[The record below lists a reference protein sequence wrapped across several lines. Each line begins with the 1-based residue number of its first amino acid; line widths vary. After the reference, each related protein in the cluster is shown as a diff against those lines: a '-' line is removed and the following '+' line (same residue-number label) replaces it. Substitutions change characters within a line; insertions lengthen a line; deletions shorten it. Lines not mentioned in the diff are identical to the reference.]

1 MDTLGS
7 LLPPV
12 VGNGDTANSQEL
24 QKLLIDEKM
33 RCEHHKANYQTI
45 KAEHLRLQEEY
56 TKSQDELKRLLV
68 EKQTVHD
75 KFQFLL
81 AEYREELLSK
91 TQELEKLKMQVL
103 TPQKLELKL
112 EKYRTEYNKLRY
124 EHTFLKS
131 EFEHQKEEH
140 ARILE
145 EKKIKY
151 EAEIARL
158 DKDKEE
164 LHNQLLSVDPTRD
177 SKRVE
182 ALSREKAQLYQKLK
196 GLEAEVAELRAE
208 RDNCG
213 VQAENVQRVQV
224 RQLAEMQAMARS
236 LEAEKKSA
244 ELQIDRIEKELQ
256 MSHEQNILLTS
267 KLHKSEREV
276 NSLATKVEELKHSH
290 KLEVTNVKL
299 EAARTKSEV
308 ERERNKI
315 QSEMDGLLSDK
326 EILKAAV
333 ERHKV
338 LLVEKDRELIRK
350 VQAAKEEV
358 FEKIA
363 ALQDEK
369 LELEN
374 RLADLEKMKLEQ
386 DTWRQSEKDQY
397 EEKLRVVQMAEE
409 SSKKEL
415 QRLRLKIQQQA
426 IQTEELEEKK
436 RESADLKQQI
446 HDMQLQ
452 LASLSQSENDLLE
465 SNQKLKEIIERL
477 KQECQHA
484 RTQAEK
490 AQLETEKTLEYRRIE
505 WLEEKHVLTQRITEK
520 EEKYNQVKNKLCRAA
535 VAQKKRKTL
544 TDNKQRR
551 MQEKLELLEAKIE
564 ELEKENQVLNRQNV
578 SHEEYARLQKRLKD
592 LQRRHNEFRSLI
604 LNPNIP
610 SLNPV
615 SIMSSSALPLGPE
628 ASFPLLQEEQ
638 HQRELSLLRKR
649 LEELETTQR
658 KQLQDLGPSR
668 DRVTGS
674 AYRNLARNKIA
685 GEGDAQRL
693 IWKKYLSAPEPA
705 LPNAAA
711 LLPKRGEHSPALAG
725 YVPRDCAWSQL
736 LVATAAKPA
745 SFSTAAPQPLGSSN
759 AVAHTNKHFERS
771 AAWEP
776 RVGVSGWSQPQHG
789 LLILNL
795 GHPLPF
801 TARGTP
807 VAAKAGDGSALAAA
821 LRHSPA
827 VVGLSRNVWKRII
840 SPTPSLRSKAAL
852 VSASV

>member
-1 MDTLGS
+1 MDTFGG
-7 LLPPV
+7 LLPPG
-12 VGNGDTANSQEL
+12 VGNGDTANAQEL

-33 RCEHHKANYQTI
+33 RCEHHKANYQTL

-75 KFQFLL
+75 KFQSLL
-81 AEYREELLSK
+81 AEYQEELLGK
-91 TQELEKLKMQVL
+91 TQELEELKMQVI
-103 TPQKLELKL
+103 TPQKLELLRAQIQQELESPMREHLKKL
-112 EKYRTEYNKLRY
+112 DNEVEKYRTEYNKLRY
-124 EHTFLKS
+124 ENTFLKS

-145 EKKIKY
+145 EKKIRY
-151 EAEIARL
+151 EAEITRL

-164 LHNQLLSVDPTRD
+164 LHNQLLSIDPTRD

-182 ALSREKAQLYQKLK
+182 VLSREKAQLHQKLK

-224 RQLAEMQAMARS
+224 RQLAEMQTMARS

-244 ELQIDRIEKELQ
+244 EQQVDRIEKELQ

-276 NSLATKVEELKHSH
+276 NSLAAKVEELKHSH

-308 ERERNKI
+308 ERERNRI
-315 QSEMDGLLSDK
+315 QSEMDGLLSDN

-363 ALQDEK
+363 VLQDEK

-374 RLADLEKMKLEQ
+374 RLADLEKMKAEQ

-397 EEKLRVVQMAEE
+397 EEKLRVAQMAEE

-436 RESADLKQQI
+436 TEAADLKQQI
-446 HDMQLQ
+446 HDLQLQ
-452 LASLSQSENDLLE
+452 VASLSQSENDLLD
-465 SNQKLKEIIERL
+465 SNQKLKEMVERL
-477 KQECQHA
+477 KQECQNA
-484 RTQAEK
+484 RSQAER
-490 AQLETEKTLEYRRIE
+490 AQLETEKTLEYKRIE
-505 WLEEKHVLTQRITEK
+505 WLGEKHELTQRITER

-535 VAQKKRKTL
+535 VAQKKACCLKTL
-544 TDNKQRR
+544 NDNKHRR

-578 SHEEYARLQKRLKD
+578 SYEEYTRLQKRLKD

-610 SLNPV
+610 SLNPATAV
-615 SIMSSSALPLGPE
+615 LVLVGIQDVTEFL
-628 ASFPLLQEEQ
+628 FFNFNFKEEQ

-649 LEELETTQR
+649 LEELETAQR
-658 KQLQDLGPSR
+658 RQLQELGP
-668 DRVTGS
+668 
-674 AYRNLARNKIA
+674 AR
-685 GEGDAQRL
+685 L
-693 IWKKYLSAPEPA
+693 
-705 LPNAAA
+705 
-711 LLPKRGEHSPALAG
+711 
-725 YVPRDCAWSQL
+725 
-736 LVATAAKPA
+736 
-745 SFSTAAPQPLGSSN
+745 
-759 AVAHTNKHFERS
+759 
-771 AAWEP
+771 
-776 RVGVSGWSQPQHG
+776 
-789 LLILNL
+789 
-795 GHPLPF
+795 
-801 TARGTP
+801 
-807 VAAKAGDGSALAAA
+807 
-821 LRHSPA
+821 
-827 VVGLSRNVWKRII
+827 
-840 SPTPSLRSKAAL
+840 
-852 VSASV
+852 

>member
-1 MDTLGS
+1 MFIFLYGRQIFILLIVQWYIKPNVIVNSHHKMDALDS

-12 VGNGDTANSQEL
+12 VGNGDMANSQEL

-33 RCEHHKANYQTI
+33 RCEYHKANYQTI

-56 TKSQDELKRLLV
+56 TKSQDELKQLLV

-75 KFQFLL
+75 KFQLLL
-81 AEYREELLSK
+81 AEYREELLGK
-91 TQELEKLKMQVL
+91 TQEVEKLKIQVL
-103 TPQKLELKL
+103 TPQKLELLKAQIQQELESPMTERHRKL
-112 EKYRTEYNKLRY
+112 ENEVEKYRTEYNKLRY

-131 EFEHQKEEH
+131 EFDHQKEEH
-140 ARILE
+140 TRILE

-213 VQAENVQRVQV
+213 VQAESVQRVQV
-224 RQLAEMQAMARS
+224 RQLAEMQAMTRS

-244 ELQIDRIEKELQ
+244 ELQIDRIEKELR

-276 NSLATKVEELKHSH
+276 SSLAAKVEELKHSH

-386 DTWRQSEKDQY
+386 DTRRQSEK
-397 EEKLRVVQMAEE
+397 
-409 SSKKEL
+409 
-415 QRLRLKIQQQA
+415 RLRLKIQQQA

-446 HDMQLQ
+446 HNMQLQ

-465 SNQKLKEIIERL
+465 SNQKLKEILERL

-490 AQLETEKTLEYRRIE
+490 AQLETEKALEYKRIE
-505 WLEEKHVLTQRITEK
+505 WLEEKHVLTQCITEK

-544 TDNKQRR
+544 NDNKQRR

-578 SHEEYARLQKRLKD
+578 SYEEYARLQKRLKD

-615 SIMSSSALPLGPE
+615 GIMSSPALPPGPE
-628 ASFPLLQEEQ
+628 VSFPLLQEEQ

-668 DRVTGS
+668 ERVMVG
-674 AYRNLARNKIA
+674 AYRDLARSKIA
-685 GEGDAQRL
+685 GEGDAQ
-693 IWKKYLSAPEPA
+693 SE
-705 LPNAAA
+705 
-711 LLPKRGEHSPALAG
+711 
-725 YVPRDCAWSQL
+725 D
-736 LVATAAKPA
+736 
-745 SFSTAAPQPLGSSN
+745 
-759 AVAHTNKHFERS
+759 
-771 AAWEP
+771 
-776 RVGVSGWSQPQHG
+776 
-789 LLILNL
+789 
-795 GHPLPF
+795 
-801 TARGTP
+801 
-807 VAAKAGDGSALAAA
+807 
-821 LRHSPA
+821 
-827 VVGLSRNVWKRII
+827 
-840 SPTPSLRSKAAL
+840 SK
-852 VSASV
+852 

>member
-1 MDTLGS
+1 MDALGDC
-7 LLPPV
+7 LPPV

-24 QKLLIDEKM
+24 QKLLIDVNM
-33 RCEHHKANYQTI
+33 RCEYHKAHYENI

-56 TKSQDELKRLLV
+56 TNSQEELNRLLV

-81 AEYREELLSK
+81 AEYQEELLGK

-103 TPQKLELKL
+103 TPQKLELLKAQIQQELESPMTEHYQKL
-112 EKYRTEYNKLRY
+112 ENEVEKYRTEYNKLRY
-124 EHTFLKS
+124 EYTFLKS

-196 GLEAEVAELRAE
+196 GLEAEVAELRAQ

-213 VQAENVQRVQV
+213 VQAENAQRVQV
-224 RQLAEMQAMARS
+224 RQLAEMQAMTRS

-276 NSLATKVEELKHSH
+276 NSLAAKVKELKHSH
-290 KLEVTNVKL
+290 KLEITNVKL

-415 QRLRLKIQQQA
+415 QCLRLKIQQQV

-436 RESADLKQQI
+436 CESADLKQQV

-465 SNQKLKEIIERL
+465 SNQKLKEVIERL

-490 AQLETEKTLEYRRIE
+490 AQLETEKTLEYKRIE
-505 WLEEKHVLTQRITEK
+505 WLEEKHVLTQCITEK

-535 VAQKKRKTL
+535 IAQKK
-544 TDNKQRR
+544 
-551 MQEKLELLEAKIE
+551 A
-564 ELEKENQVLNRQNV
+564 
-578 SHEEYARLQKRLKD
+578 
-592 LQRRHNEFRSLI
+592 
-604 LNPNIP
+604 
-610 SLNPV
+610 
-615 SIMSSSALPLGPE
+615 
-628 ASFPLLQEEQ
+628 
-638 HQRELSLLRKR
+638 LLRSYLQSTVYNNKIYPV
-649 LEELETTQR
+649 
-658 KQLQDLGPSR
+658 LQD
-668 DRVTGS
+668 
-674 AYRNLARNKIA
+674 
-685 GEGDAQRL
+685 
-693 IWKKYLSAPEPA
+693 
-705 LPNAAA
+705 
-711 LLPKRGEHSPALAG
+711 
-725 YVPRDCAWSQL
+725 
-736 LVATAAKPA
+736 
-745 SFSTAAPQPLGSSN
+745 
-759 AVAHTNKHFERS
+759 
-771 AAWEP
+771 
-776 RVGVSGWSQPQHG
+776 
-789 LLILNL
+789 
-795 GHPLPF
+795 
-801 TARGTP
+801 
-807 VAAKAGDGSALAAA
+807 
-821 LRHSPA
+821 
-827 VVGLSRNVWKRII
+827 
-840 SPTPSLRSKAAL
+840 
-852 VSASV
+852 

>member
-1 MDTLGS
+1 MDAFGS

-33 RCEHHKANYQTI
+33 RSEHHKANYQTI
-45 KAEHLRLQEEY
+45 KAEHLRLQEEC
-56 TKSQDELKRLLV
+56 TKLQEELKRLLV
-68 EKQTVHD
+68 EKQTAHD

-81 AEYREELLSK
+81 AEYREELLGK
-91 TQELEKLKMQVL
+91 TQELEKLKLQVL
-103 TPQKLELKL
+103 TPQKLELLKAQIQQELESPMTERYRKL
-112 EKYRTEYNKLRY
+112 ENEVEKYRTEYNKLRY

-140 ARILE
+140 TRILE

-151 EAEIARL
+151 EAE
-158 DKDKEE
+158 
-164 LHNQLLSVDPTRD
+164 
-177 SKRVE
+177 
-182 ALSREKAQLYQKLK
+182 
-196 GLEAEVAELRAE
+196 
-208 RDNCG
+208 
-213 VQAENVQRVQV
+213 
-224 RQLAEMQAMARS
+224 
-236 LEAEKKSA
+236 
-244 ELQIDRIEKELQ
+244 
-256 MSHEQNILLTS
+256 
-267 KLHKSEREV
+267 
-276 NSLATKVEELKHSH
+276 VEELKHSH

-358 FEKIA
+358 FEKIT

-374 RLADLEKMKLEQ
+374 RLADLEKMILEQ
-386 DTWRQSEKDQY
+386 DAWRQSEKDQY

-426 IQTEELEEKK
+426 IQAEELEEKK
-436 RESADLKQQI
+436 CESADLKQQI
-446 HDMQLQ
+446 HNMQLQ
-452 LASLSQSENDLLE
+452 LASVSQSENDLLE

-490 AQLETEKTLEYRRIE
+490 AQLETEKTLEYKRIE
-505 WLEEKHVLTQRITEK
+505 WLEEKHLLTQRITEK

-535 VAQKKRKTL
+535 VAQKKRKSL
-544 TDNKQRR
+544 NDNKQRR
-551 MQEKLELLEAKIE
+551 MQEKLELLEATIE

-578 SHEEYARLQKRLKD
+578 SYEEYARLQKRLKD

-615 SIMSSSALPLGPE
+615 TTTSSFAFPPGPE
-628 ASFPLLQEEQ
+628 VSFSLLQEEQ

-668 DRVTGS
+668 ERAMVG
-674 AYRNLARNKIA
+674 AYRGLAGKKVA
-685 GEGDAQRL
+685 GEGNAQ
-693 IWKKYLSAPEPA
+693 SE
-705 LPNAAA
+705 
-711 LLPKRGEHSPALAG
+711 
-725 YVPRDCAWSQL
+725 D
-736 LVATAAKPA
+736 
-745 SFSTAAPQPLGSSN
+745 
-759 AVAHTNKHFERS
+759 
-771 AAWEP
+771 
-776 RVGVSGWSQPQHG
+776 
-789 LLILNL
+789 
-795 GHPLPF
+795 
-801 TARGTP
+801 
-807 VAAKAGDGSALAAA
+807 
-821 LRHSPA
+821 
-827 VVGLSRNVWKRII
+827 
-840 SPTPSLRSKAAL
+840 SK
-852 VSASV
+852 

>member
-1 MDTLGS
+1 MDALGT

-12 VGNGDTANSQEL
+12 VGNGDTSNSQEL

-81 AEYREELLSK
+81 AEYREELLGK
-91 TQELEKLKMQVL
+91 TQELEKMKMQVL
-103 TPQKLELKL
+103 TPQKLELLKAQIQQELESPMTERYRKL
-112 EKYRTEYNKLRY
+112 EN
-124 EHTFLKS
+124 
-131 EFEHQKEEH
+131 
-140 ARILE
+140 
-145 EKKIKY
+145 
-151 EAEIARL
+151 IARL

-224 RQLAEMQAMARS
+224 RQLAEMQALTRS

-244 ELQIDRIEKELQ
+244 ELQIDRIEKELR

-276 NSLATKVEELKHSH
+276 NSLAAQVEELKHSH

-369 LELEN
+369 LELES
-374 RLADLEKMKLEQ
+374 RLANLEKMKLEQ

-397 EEKLRVVQMAEE
+397 EEKLRVLQMAEE

-436 RESADLKQQI
+436 HESADLKQQI
-446 HDMQLQ
+446 HDLQLQ

-490 AQLETEKTLEYRRIE
+490 AQLETEKTLEHKRIE
-505 WLEEKHVLTQRITEK
+505 WLEEKHVLTQRITEA
-520 EEKYNQVKNKLCRAA
+520 EEKYSQVKNKLCRAA

-578 SHEEYARLQKRLKD
+578 SYEEYARLQKRLKD

-615 SIMSSSALPLGPE
+615 SMMSALPPGPE

-649 LEELETTQR
+649 LEDLETTQR

-668 DRVTGS
+668 ERVTGG
-674 AYRNLARNKIA
+674 AYRHLARNRIT
-685 GEGDAQRL
+685 GEGDAQ
-693 IWKKYLSAPEPA
+693 SE
-705 LPNAAA
+705 
-711 LLPKRGEHSPALAG
+711 
-725 YVPRDCAWSQL
+725 D
-736 LVATAAKPA
+736 
-745 SFSTAAPQPLGSSN
+745 
-759 AVAHTNKHFERS
+759 
-771 AAWEP
+771 
-776 RVGVSGWSQPQHG
+776 
-789 LLILNL
+789 
-795 GHPLPF
+795 
-801 TARGTP
+801 
-807 VAAKAGDGSALAAA
+807 
-821 LRHSPA
+821 
-827 VVGLSRNVWKRII
+827 
-840 SPTPSLRSKAAL
+840 SK
-852 VSASV
+852 

>member
-7 LLPPV
+7 LLPPA

-81 AEYREELLSK
+81 AEYREELLGK

-103 TPQKLELKL
+103 TPQKLELLKAQIQQDLESPMTERYQKL
-112 EKYRTEYNKLRY
+112 ENEVEKYRTEYNKLRY

-151 EAEIARL
+151 EAE
-158 DKDKEE
+158 
-164 LHNQLLSVDPTRD
+164 
-177 SKRVE
+177 
-182 ALSREKAQLYQKLK
+182 
-196 GLEAEVAELRAE
+196 
-208 RDNCG
+208 
-213 VQAENVQRVQV
+213 
-224 RQLAEMQAMARS
+224 
-236 LEAEKKSA
+236 AEKKSA
-244 ELQIDRIEKELQ
+244 ELQLDRIEKELR

-276 NSLATKVEELKHSH
+276 NSLAAKVEELKHSH

-358 FEKIA
+358 FEQIA

-369 LELEN
+369 LELET

-397 EEKLRVVQMAEE
+397 EEKLRVVQIAEE

-465 SNQKLKEIIERL
+465 SNQKLKEIVERL

-490 AQLETEKTLEYRRIE
+490 AQLETEKTLEYKRIE
-505 WLEEKHVLTQRITEK
+505 WLEEKHMLTQRITET
-520 EEKYNQVKNKLCRAA
+520 EEKYNQVKNKLSRAA

-544 TDNKQRR
+544 NDNKQRR

-578 SHEEYARLQKRLKD
+578 SSEEYARLQKRLKD

-615 SIMSSSALPLGPE
+615 SIMSSSALPPGPE
-628 ASFPLLQEEQ
+628 VSFSLLQEEQ

-668 DRVTGS
+668 ERAAVG
-674 AYRNLARNKIA
+674 AYRDLARNKIA
-685 GEGDAQRL
+685 GESDAQ
-693 IWKKYLSAPEPA
+693 SE
-705 LPNAAA
+705 
-711 LLPKRGEHSPALAG
+711 
-725 YVPRDCAWSQL
+725 D
-736 LVATAAKPA
+736 
-745 SFSTAAPQPLGSSN
+745 
-759 AVAHTNKHFERS
+759 
-771 AAWEP
+771 
-776 RVGVSGWSQPQHG
+776 
-789 LLILNL
+789 
-795 GHPLPF
+795 
-801 TARGTP
+801 
-807 VAAKAGDGSALAAA
+807 
-821 LRHSPA
+821 
-827 VVGLSRNVWKRII
+827 
-840 SPTPSLRSKAAL
+840 SK
-852 VSASV
+852 

>member
-1 MDTLGS
+1 MDALGS
-7 LLPPV
+7 LLPPT

-24 QKLLIDEKM
+24 QKALIDTKM
-33 RCEHHKANYQTI
+33 RCEHHKTNYQAI
-45 KAEHLRLQEEY
+45 KAEHERLQEDY
-56 TKSQDELKRLLV
+56 TKSQGDLEQLLV

-75 KFQFLL
+75 KYQVLL
-81 AEYREELLSK
+81 AQCQEQLLGK

-103 TPQKLELKL
+103 TPQKLELLKAQIQQELESPMTERYWKL
-112 EKYRTEYNKLRY
+112 EKEVEKYRTEYNKLRY

-140 ARILE
+140 VHVLE
-145 EKKIKY
+145 ETKIKY
-151 EAEIARL
+151 EA
-158 DKDKEE
+158 
-164 LHNQLLSVDPTRD
+164 
-177 SKRVE
+177 
-182 ALSREKAQLYQKLK
+182 
-196 GLEAEVAELRAE
+196 
-208 RDNCG
+208 
-213 VQAENVQRVQV
+213 
-224 RQLAEMQAMARS
+224 
-236 LEAEKKSA
+236 EAEKKSA
-244 ELQIDRIEKELQ
+244 ELQIDRIEKELR

-276 NSLATKVEELKHSH
+276 NSLAAKVEELKHSH

-326 EILKAAV
+326 EILQAAV

-358 FEKIA
+358 FEKTA

-426 IQTEELEEKK
+426 LQTEELEEKK
-436 RESADLKQQI
+436 RESADLKQQV

-465 SNQKLKEIIERL
+465 SNQKLKEITERL

-490 AQLETEKTLEYRRIE
+490 AQLEAEKTLEYRRIE

-544 TDNKQRR
+544 TDNKHRR

-578 SHEEYARLQKRLKD
+578 SYEEYTRLQKRLKD

-604 LNPNIP
+604 LNPNMP
-610 SLNPV
+610 SLNPLSV
-615 SIMSSSALPLGPE
+615 APSSALPPGPE
-628 ASFPLLQEEQ
+628 VSFSLLQEEQ

-658 KQLQDLGPSR
+658 KQLQDLGPAR
-668 DRVTGS
+668 ERVPGS
-674 AYRNLARNKIA
+674 AHRDLAANGIA
-685 GEGDAQRL
+685 GEGDPQ
-693 IWKKYLSAPEPA
+693 
-705 LPNAAA
+705 
-711 LLPKRGEHSPALAG
+711 GE
-725 YVPRDCAWSQL
+725 D
-736 LVATAAKPA
+736 
-745 SFSTAAPQPLGSSN
+745 
-759 AVAHTNKHFERS
+759 
-771 AAWEP
+771 
-776 RVGVSGWSQPQHG
+776 
-789 LLILNL
+789 
-795 GHPLPF
+795 
-801 TARGTP
+801 
-807 VAAKAGDGSALAAA
+807 
-821 LRHSPA
+821 
-827 VVGLSRNVWKRII
+827 
-840 SPTPSLRSKAAL
+840 SK
-852 VSASV
+852 